1 MTNEIRRLAKKV
13 DTLCIHKIGMGLDDL
28 PVKVALYD
36 YVWDD
41 MTNEELN
48 EEAQEVFSMLC
59 YDNDL

>member
-13 DTLCIHKIGMGLDDL
+13 DTLCIHKIGMGRNDL
-28 PVKVALYD
+28 PDTVALCD

-41 MTNEELN
+41 MTDEELN
-48 EEAQEVFSMLC
+48 VEAQEVFSMLC